1 MSWGNERKFWFLQGK
16 IDSQNEADF
25 ECHMLV
31 LGLILAKKNM
41 QNLKNVLVPPTLI
54 NDIVCRS
61 IYIDVISASET

>member
-1 MSWGNERKFWFLQGK
+1 MSANF
-16 IDSQNEADF
+16 DF
-25 ECHMLV
+25 YKAKLIVKMRLILSVFMLV